1 MSVNKPSLPPVY
13 EPDVAF
19 RHRRI
24 LKTVPALGVLLIFT
38 QSSLTRK
45 EPL

>member
-19 RHRRI
+19 GHRRI
-24 LKTVPALGVLLIFT
+24 LKTVPGQGALLIFT
-38 QSSLTRK
+38 HT
-45 EPL
+45 PA